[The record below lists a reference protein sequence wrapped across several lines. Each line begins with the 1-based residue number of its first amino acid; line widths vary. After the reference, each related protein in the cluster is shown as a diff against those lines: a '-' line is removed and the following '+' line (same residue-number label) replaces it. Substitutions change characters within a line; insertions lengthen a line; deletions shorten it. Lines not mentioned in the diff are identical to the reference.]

1 MTLFREA
8 CRKDVPDIC
17 ALMSD
22 DVLGHTRETRDED
35 AYLVAFDNI
44 ASEPQNHIIVGV
56 HSDGR
61 IVATYQITFISGL
74 SLGAARRA
82 QVETVRVAGDSRGQ
96 GIGQEMFADV
106 ERRARAAG
114 CHLIQLTMN
123 ASRQDAH
130 RFYES
135 LGFAASHTGFKKDLR
150 AG

>member
-1 MTLFREA
+1 VTLFREA
-8 CRKDVPDIC
+8 CREDVPDIRT
-17 ALMSD
+17 LMSD
-22 DVLGHTRETRDED
+22 DVLGRTRETRDED
-35 AYLVAFDNI
+35 AYLVAFDSI

-56 HSDGR
+56 RSDGR

-96 GIGQEMFADV
+96 GIGQEMFSDV